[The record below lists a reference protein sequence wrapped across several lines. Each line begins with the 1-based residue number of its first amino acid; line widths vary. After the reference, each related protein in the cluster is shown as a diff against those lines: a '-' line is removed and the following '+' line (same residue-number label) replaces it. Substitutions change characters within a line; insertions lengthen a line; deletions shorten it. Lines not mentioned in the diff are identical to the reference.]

1 MAIQR
6 ARDESRRRRFANAA
20 RPGKKICVMQ
30 AIVGDR
36 ILQRLSQDFLAGYV
50 FKFLRAPLTG
60 DYLIGHLVC
69 SQFVACAGLANSGLG
84 NLLRSF
90 QAMIKLPSLSLRKTR
105 NATST
110 SDVP

>member
-1 MAIQR
+1 MAIER
-6 ARDESRRRRFANAA
+6 ARDKSRRRRLANAP
-20 RPGKKICVMQ
+20 RSGKKVCVMQ

-69 SQFVACAGLANSGLG
+69 S
-84 NLLRSF
+84 
-90 QAMIKLPSLSLRKTR
+90 
-105 NATST
+105 
-110 SDVP
+110 